1 MAMTGVH
8 DCFAKDHDRLDGH
21 FAEFQNLK
29 RTDFPTAKANFK
41 QFMFGLKRHIV
52 WEEEI
57 LFPIFERNTGMRDM
71 GPTAVMRQ
79 EHVLIHQRLDALHAK
94 VRAADPESDAEAE
107 ALLAV
112 LKDHNMKEEQ
122 ILYPAIDQMLAPGEL
137 EAVEKAMAGVPEP
150 TCGCGHAHAH

>member
-1 MAMTGVH
+1 MKSVS
-8 DCFAKDHDRLDGH
+8 DCFEKDHDRLDGH
-21 FAEFQNLK
+21 FAEFQKLK
-29 RTDFPTAKANFK
+29 RVDFPAAKGNFK

-52 WEEEI
+52 WEEET

-79 EHVLIHQRLDALHAK
+79 EHVLIHERLDALHAK
-94 VRAADPESDAEAE
+94 VRAGDAESDAEAE

-122 ILYPAIDQMLAPGEL
+122 ILYPAIDQMLVPGEL
-137 EAVEKAMAGVPEP
+137 EAVEKAMAAVPEP
-150 TCGCGHAHAH
+150 TCGCGHEHAHAA